1 MVIMIDGAIR
11 LEVIHV
17 QHGFFCECY
26 VAIYAVINLIALLG
40 NESHYMA
47 ADSPLPL
54 DTKASSYKNALS
66 SWLESTAVT
75 IPNSLHQPLTE

>member
-26 VAIYAVINLIALLG
+26 VAIYAVINLMALLG
-40 NESHYMA
+40 N
-47 ADSPLPL
+47 
-54 DTKASSYKNALS
+54 
-66 SWLESTAVT
+66 
-75 IPNSLHQPLTE
+75 